1 MNRNILGEKVYYY
14 TDSIENFDL
23 FMKTLQDLDSM
34 ESLGGGD
41 VNLWKSWTS
50 SNDVNFIYGQTK
62 TFYLEAIQNFKNEIG
77 EKSEYI
83 YNSIMKTFYDVCKDY
98 ASSLGDGDEPKIF
111 PTFNIKKYN
120 SGMAMGSHFDQ
131 LDGDKTL
138 RYSMV
143 MYLNDDYDGG
153 ELFYPEYDFSYR
165 PKRKDLVLHDGN
177 ILHGVSEVTDGE
189 RYNLTVVIRIKNNE
203 QQIPLPIKEKS
214 YQGGD
219 YYYPPGY
226 WGKRMPDDSIQGD
239 IKVPRDDGTVS
250 EYNSNP
256 TLWIPKS

>member
-23 FMKTLQDLDSM
+23 FIKTLQDLDSM

-83 YNSIMKTFYDVCKDY
+83 YNSIMKTFHDVCKDY

-153 ELFYPEYDFSYR
+153 EISFQLRDYSGGWTSTEGWLIGAPSVDLDYETAIKNKSIDFGIK
-165 PKRKDLVLHDGN
+165 PKAN
-177 ILHGVSEVTDGE
+177 S
-189 RYNLTVVIRIKNNE
+189 VVIFPAEAPYFHTAHTVKSGFKYMVPGHWIHNNM
-203 QQIPLPIKEKS
+203 
-214 YQGGD
+214 D
-219 YYYPPGY
+219 FH
-226 WGKRMPDDSIQGD
+226 R
-239 IKVPRDDGTVS
+239 
-250 EYNSNP
+250 
-256 TLWIPKS
+256 

>member
-62 TFYLEAIQNFKNEIG
+62 TFYLEAIQNCKNEIG

-120 SGMAMGSHFDQ
+120 AGMAMGSHFDQ

-153 ELFYPEYDFSYR
+153 EISFQLRDYS
-165 PKRKDLVLHDGN
+165 G
-177 ILHGVSEVTDGE
+177 GWTSTDGWLIGAPSVDLDYE
-189 RYNLTVVIRIKNNE
+189 TAIKNKSIDFGIKPKANSVVIFPAEAPYFHTAHTVKSGFKYMVPGHWIHNNM
-203 QQIPLPIKEKS
+203 
-214 YQGGD
+214 D
-219 YYYPPGY
+219 FH
-226 WGKRMPDDSIQGD
+226 R
-239 IKVPRDDGTVS
+239 
-250 EYNSNP
+250 
-256 TLWIPKS
+256 